1 MENFIFW
8 EVKDIAEY
16 VETRFDTWNY
26 KIDRPL
32 PMGKKN
38 MIVLMKD
45 KLGGQIMKKIVGLRP
60 ETYSYLKD
68 NNDKGKKTKICVIKR
83 KLKLND
89 YKT

>member
-1 MENFIFW
+1 MLKQDLTLEII
-8 EVKDIAEY
+8 KQ
-16 VETRFDTWNY
+16 
-26 KIDRPL
+26 IDRCL
-32 PMGKKN
+32 WEKKN

>member
-1 MENFIFW
+1 MLKQDLTLEII
-8 EVKDIAEY
+8 KQ
-16 VETRFDTWNY
+16 
-26 KIDRPL
+26 IDRCL
-32 PMGKKN
+32 WGKKN

-83 KLKLND
+83 KLKLNY